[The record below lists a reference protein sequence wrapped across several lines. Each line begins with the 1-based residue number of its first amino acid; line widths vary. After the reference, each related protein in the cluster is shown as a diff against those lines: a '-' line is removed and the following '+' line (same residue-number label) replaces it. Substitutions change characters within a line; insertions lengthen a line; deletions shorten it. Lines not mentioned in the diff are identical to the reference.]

1 MERTIEKLQCWTKGR
16 RSTAVVEDLRP
27 TATVL
32 FVVFL
37 VFFSKMEAKCKLSC
51 VFITQAPPVFRLDK
65 FGFSLKIKTRPF
77 LMSSLMEKSLNL
89 D

>member
-27 TATVL
+27 RATVL

-37 VFFSKMEAKCKLSC
+37 VFFSKMEAEIQGLLSFHYTGATCLWIKL
-51 VFITQAPPVFRLDK
+51 I
-65 FGFSLKIKTRPF
+65 
-77 LMSSLMEKSLNL
+77 
-89 D
+89 